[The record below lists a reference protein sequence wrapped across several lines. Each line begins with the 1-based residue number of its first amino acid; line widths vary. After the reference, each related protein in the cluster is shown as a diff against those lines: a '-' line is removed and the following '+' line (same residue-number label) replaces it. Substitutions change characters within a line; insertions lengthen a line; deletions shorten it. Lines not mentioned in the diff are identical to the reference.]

1 MSYSSS
7 AFSELK
13 AKTNCYT
20 EYRAF
25 SDSEIDILFRKIE
38 NWIKTNKLYFI
49 FRFIIGLMW
58 TINNLVEEN
67 KSLRLENRKLREEN
81 NKTVAKTVFCN
92 DEWIDN
98 GHPSKDWNRAYEM

>member
-7 AFSELK
+7 TFSDLK

-20 EYRAF
+20 EYRGF

-38 NWIKTNKLYFI
+38 NWIKTNKLYFV

-67 KSLRLENRKLREEN
+67 KSLRLENRKLREEK
-81 NKTVAKTVFCN
+81 NKTVVKIVHSS

-98 GHPSKDWNRAYEM
+98 GHPSKDWNRVYEI

>member
-20 EYRAF
+20 EHHTF
-25 SDSEIDILFRKIE
+25 SDSEIDVLFKKIE
-38 NWIKTNKLYFI
+38 NWIKTNKLYFV
-49 FRFIIGLMW
+49 FRFIIDLIW
-58 TINNLVEEN
+58 TINALVEEN
-67 KSLRLENRKLREEN
+67 KSLRLENKKLREEK
-81 NKTVAKTVFCN
+81 NKTVVKTVYSS

-98 GHPSKDWNRAYEM
+98 GYPSKDWNRVYEM

>member
-20 EYRAF
+20 EHHTF
-25 SDSEIDILFRKIE
+25 SDSEIDVLFKKIE
-38 NWIKTNKLYFI
+38 NWIKTNKLYFV
-49 FRFIIGLMW
+49 FRFIIDLIW
-58 TINNLVEEN
+58 TINALVEEN

-81 NKTVAKTVFCN
+81 SKTQVKIVYSN
-92 DEWIDN
+92 NEWIDN
-98 GHPSKDWNRAYEM
+98 GHPSKDWNKVYDM

>member
-1 MSYSSS
+1 MSYSSI
-7 AFSELK
+7 AFLDLK

-81 NKTVAKTVFCN
+81 SKTQIKLFILIT
-92 DEWIDN
+92 N
-98 GHPSKDWNRAYEM
+98 G